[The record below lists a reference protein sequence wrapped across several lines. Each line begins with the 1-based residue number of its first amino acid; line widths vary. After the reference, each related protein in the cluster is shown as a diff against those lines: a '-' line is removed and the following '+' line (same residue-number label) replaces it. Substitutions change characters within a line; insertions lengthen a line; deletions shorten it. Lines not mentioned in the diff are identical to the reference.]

1 MKNKSIILILTIAT
15 IVGIIII
22 LILSNYVKEL
32 ENQVAKKSE
41 LIEQSEKSD
50 SLLIEKTK
58 EYADQINEYVQD
70 CNFYIDGKKVS
81 QQEVIRIANKTLDE
95 NLKLRDSIQKL
106 KFVIQTTKKNYGI
119 SYKVEKNGD
128 TLYAS
133 RNATKIDTALAYLPQ
148 IKIQQKR
155 IIQLSDSLEIYKWQA
170 ELVKENYG
178 ISYKIKREGNTLTST
193 RNSSTK
199 LDSALV
205 LYKYYKHRLSKDK
218 NGDWIIETD
227 KEYRKMEKE
236 KKKND
241 N

>member
-15 IVGIIII
+15 IVEIIII
-22 LILSNYVKEL
+22 LILSNYVNEL

-50 SLLIEKTK
+50 SLLIQKTK

-70 CNFYIDGKKVS
+70 CNFYINGKKVS
-81 QQEVIRIANKTLDE
+81 QQEVIRLANKTLDE
-95 NLKLRDSIQKL
+95 NSKLIDSIQKL
-106 KFVIQTTKKNYGI
+106 KFVIQTAKKNYGI
-119 SYKVEKNGD
+119 SYKVEQNGD
-128 TLYAS
+128 TLYAT

-148 IKIQQKR
+148 VKLQQKR

-170 ELVKENYG
+170 ELVEKNYG
-178 ISYKIKREGNTLTST
+178 ISYKIKREGTTLTST